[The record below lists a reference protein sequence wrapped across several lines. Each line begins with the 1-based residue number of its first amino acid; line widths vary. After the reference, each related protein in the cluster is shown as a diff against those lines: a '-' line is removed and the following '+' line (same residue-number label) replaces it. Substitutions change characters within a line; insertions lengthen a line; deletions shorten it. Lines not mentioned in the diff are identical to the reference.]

1 MHAKQKESF
10 HRFFLEVLADALP
23 FGEFHFHDDGVF
35 GYEMKK
41 IADLFFCSVIMYYLC
56 IAIQECV
63 VRKGALSCA

>member
-35 GYEMKK
+35 WYEMKK
-41 IADLFFCSVIMYYLC
+41 NSGFIFLFRNNVLPLYRNTGMCC
-56 IAIQECV
+56 P
-63 VRKGALSCA
+63 